1 MKNALFIFY
10 ATINSW
16 ILEKINNVTNTMTMM
31 TVHAA
36 HAVFAII
43 DDKRLGYLRSV
54 VEQQEVIDELKIF
67 TLIESVKNNAIDL
80 GEWNEDHETQFNM
93 LGNLLYT
100 EHDWEV
106 EQVHKYLTDVIERAE
121 MKMPG
126 N

>member
-10 ATINSW
+10 ATINSL
-16 ILEKINNVTNTMTMM
+16 ILEKINDFTNALTMM

-67 TLIESVKNNAIDL
+67 NLIEGVKDNAVDL
-80 GEWNEDHETQFNM
+80 GEWNEDHEIQFNM